1 MQGLAQVPGDPP
13 AQAPR
18 PSRPRERSEGPQETP
33 WLRASLRGTTQCSAL
48 PTGTLRSR
56 PAWRGYDE
64 DGSEAGLRVEEDG
77 TWGGGKGPQLHRSA
91 HPRVRRDIP
100 PARAAPRSPARR
112 LSPEREPGRGQVA
125 GCSGRSGARTH
136 ARRLQRV
143 RRSRRRAQKL
153 LPPPARAEALS
164 YLPPSASA
172 PPGPGAQAGGP
183 GRGLA
188 GAGPLGGGAGGPAV
202 SSPKAPKPR
211 AGRTAPGQGLRSCVS
226 DPAAKGLRPGSG

>member
-1 MQGLAQVPGDPP
+1 M
-13 AQAPR
+13 
-18 PSRPRERSEGPQETP
+18 EG
-33 WLRASLRGTTQCSAL
+33 
-48 PTGTLRSR
+48 
-56 PAWRGYDE
+56 
-64 DGSEAGLRVEEDG
+64 DG
-77 TWGGGKGPQLHRSA
+77 TWGGGRGPELHGSA

-125 GCSGRSGARTH
+125 GCSGRSGPRTH

-143 RRSRRRAQKL
+143 RRSRRRLQEL

-188 GAGPLGGGAGGPAV
+188 GAGLLGGGAGGPAV
-202 SSPKAPKPR
+202 SSPKAPKSW
-211 AGRTAPGQGLRSCVS
+211 AGRTAPGQGLRSCGS
-226 DPAAKGLRPGSG
+226 EPAVMGLRPGSG